1 MKAYFLFV
9 GILTG
14 SIYKDYGLL
23 KSGFPAENICNASVL
38 VVKTHEWGPK
48 ALGTFDKAILLVRD
62 PDKAILAEFNRQSG
76 GHVGFA
82 SPDRYK
88 RIKGRCKFKVMVFVV
103 YLQMEWKFPLGLF
116 V

>member
-1 MKAYFLFV
+1 MNFV
-9 GILTG
+9 TGILTG

-88 RIKGRCKFKVMVFVV
+88 RIKGRCK
-103 YLQMEWKFPLGLF
+103 YLKFLLDG
-116 V
+116 